1 MSRLVDD
8 FVRLTKAQIEID
20 EKLRKD
26 EKLTLRE
33 NENFHAH
40 MDLDLQVRVLFN
52 LVEDGYTKD
61 DIIGMLDKFE
71 EFDLEYSKIK
81 YS

>member
-1 MSRLVDD
+1 MSRLVED
-8 FVRLTKAQIEID
+8 FVRLTEAQIKID
-20 EKLRKD
+20 EKLKKD

-33 NENFHAH
+33 NEDFHTH

-71 EFDLEYSKIK
+71 EFEDRKPEILS
-81 YS
+81 

>member
-1 MSRLVDD
+1 MSRLVED
-8 FVRLTKAQIEID
+8 FVRLTEAQIKID

-26 EKLTLRE
+26 EELTLRE
-33 NENFHAH
+33 NEDFHAH
-40 MDLDLQVRVLFN
+40 MNLDLQVRVLFN

-71 EFDLEYSKIK
+71 EFEDRKPEILS
-81 YS
+81 

>member
-1 MSRLVDD
+1 MSRLVED
-8 FVRLTKAQIEID
+8 FVRLTEAQIKID
-20 EKLRKD
+20 EKLKKD

-33 NENFHAH
+33 NEDFHAH

-71 EFDLEYSKIK
+71 EFEDRKPEILS
-81 YS
+81 

>member
-1 MSRLVDD
+1 MSRLVED
-8 FVRLTKAQIEID
+8 FARLMKAQIKID

-26 EKLTLRE
+26 EELTLRE
-33 NENFHAH
+33 NEDFHAH
-40 MDLDLQVRVLFN
+40 MNLDLQVRVLFN

-71 EFDLEYSKIK
+71 EFENRKPEILS
-81 YS
+81 